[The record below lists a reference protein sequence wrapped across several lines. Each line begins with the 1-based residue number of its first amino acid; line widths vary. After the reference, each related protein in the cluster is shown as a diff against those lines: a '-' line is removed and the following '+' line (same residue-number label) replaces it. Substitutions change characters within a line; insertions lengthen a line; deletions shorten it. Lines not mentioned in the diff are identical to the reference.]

1 MAKFMLILRDDP
13 KGYADYSP
21 EQFQRLIEKY
31 RAWSQRLAA
40 EGRVDLGRK
49 LKDEGGRLMRKKDGK
64 LSVKDGPFNETKE
77 FVGGVY
83 VMKADGYARV
93 IELLRDHPHYS
104 IGGTIEVRQIDF
116 GGGPED

>member
-1 MAKFMLILRDDP
+1 MPTFVVLLRHDPSRYAGFSADQFAALI
-13 KGYADYSP
+13 K
-21 EQFQRLIEKY
+21 KY
-31 RAWSQRLAA
+31 RDWSAPLIASGTI
-40 EGRVDLGRK
+40 EFGRK
-49 LKDEGGRLMRKKDGK
+49 LVDDRGKSVRKDGDQ
-64 LSVKDGPFNETKE
+64 LVVKDGPFNETKE